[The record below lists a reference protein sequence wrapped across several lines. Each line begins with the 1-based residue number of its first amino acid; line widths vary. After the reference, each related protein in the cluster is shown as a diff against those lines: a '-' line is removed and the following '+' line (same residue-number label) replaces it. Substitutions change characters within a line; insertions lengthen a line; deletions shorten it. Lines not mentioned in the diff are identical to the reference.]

1 MRHGTSNRRPRN
13 RPHGGGGH
21 RPHGGGGPN
30 RAQVFDSNGPEVRIR
45 GTAYQIQEKYMALAK
60 DAASSGDTVLAESYL
75 QHAEHYQRV
84 INEWGV
90 QTPRVEQNQPTDAY
104 DRSAEQPRQQ
114 SQQPQQQQHRGER
127 QPPKDAD
134 LGLPDSILGAKRE
147 TTNSE
152 LTDA

>member
-1 MRHGTSNRRPRN
+1 MRHGTPNNRRPRN
-13 RPHGGGGH
+13 RPHGGGGGH
-21 RPHGGGGPN
+21 RPNGGGPN

-90 QTPRVEQNQPTDAY
+90 QTPRVETNQQSDAY
-104 DRSAEQPRQQ
+104 DRSVDPA
-114 SQQPQQQQHRGER
+114 SQPQPVIQQHNP
-127 QPPKDAD
+127 QKSANADD
-134 LGLPDSILGAKRE
+134 LGLPESILGAKRE
-147 TTNSE
+147 VVKTE
-152 LTDA
+152 LADA

>member
-21 RPHGGGGPN
+21 RPHGGGGNGPN

-60 DAASSGDTVLAESYL
+60 DAASSGDRVLAESYL

-90 QTPRVEQNQPTDAY
+90 PSPRVEQGQQMDAY
-104 DRSAEQPRQQ
+104 DRASGEQP
-114 SQQPQQQQHRGER
+114 SI
-127 QPPKDAD
+127 QPPPQKSADD

-147 TTNSE
+147 PVNPE